1 MRHNGHMPIIADL
14 LAERRHLL
22 VDGAMGTE
30 LFARG
35 LTAGDPPE
43 MWNIDMPDDIVD
55 IHKGYIKAG
64 SDIILTNSFGGT
76 AFRLKLHKLDG
87 RVFEIN
93 KSAAERAREA
103 VDAADR
109 EVIVAGSMGPT
120 GELMEPLGAL
130 TPETCAAGFEA
141 QASGL
146 AAGGADLLWIETM
159 SALEEVEAAVQGARN
174 ACDLPIAATMSYD
187 TNGRTMMGVKG
198 VDAAERLSKLGLAA
212 FGANCGNNIA
222 ETEAA
227 VTELRQ
233 AAPDQVIITKANAG
247 IPEFKADRLVY
258 NGTPEVMGA
267 HVVRMMELGIDIIG
281 GCCGTSTQH
290 VGYMR
295 EVLDGAITP
304 PQIEA
309 PGPLKSDDDE
319 ASSGASRRKPRRRR
333 RG

>member
-1 MRHNGHMPIIADL
+1 MPTIASL
-14 LAERRHLL
+14 IAERGTLL
-22 VDGAMGTE
+22 IDGAMGTE

-43 MWNIDMPDDIVD
+43 MWNLDMPDDIVD

-87 RVFEIN
+87 RVHELN
-93 KSAAERAREA
+93 KAAAERAREA

-141 QASGL
+141 QAAGL

-159 SALEEVEAAVQGARN
+159 SALEEVEAAIIGARN
-174 ACDLPIAATMSYD
+174 GCDLPIAVTMSYD
-187 TNGRTMMGVKG
+187 TSGRTMMGVRG
-198 VDAAERLSKLGLAA
+198 ADAAARLSELDLAA
-212 FGANCGNNIA
+212 FGANCGNNVA

-227 VTELRQ
+227 VTELRN
-233 AAPDQVIITKANAG
+233 AAPDQTIITKANAG

-267 HVVRMMELGIDIIG
+267 HVVRMMDLGIDIIG

-290 VGYMR
+290 VAYMR
-295 EVLDGAITP
+295 EVIDGAIIP
-304 PQIEA
+304 PEIDA
-309 PGPLKSDDDE
+309 PGPLRSADDE
-319 ASSGASRRKPRRRR
+319 ASTGGGRRNSRRRR